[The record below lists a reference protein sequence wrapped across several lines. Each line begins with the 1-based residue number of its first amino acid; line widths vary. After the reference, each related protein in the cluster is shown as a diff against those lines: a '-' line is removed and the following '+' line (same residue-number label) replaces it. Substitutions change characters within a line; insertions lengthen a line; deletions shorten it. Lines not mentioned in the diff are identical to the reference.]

1 MWPKKFDRNRLK
13 ILPLALR
20 HNKMTAADIKPL
32 DFISDFQDPEL
43 DRAASKVAQAAKNGR
58 EVIVMMGS
66 HPIRRGNSRFLID
79 LMQRGIITH
88 LASNASLAIHDFEM
102 AYLGA
107 TLEDVEFYICDGK
120 FGNWQETGCAI
131 NEAVRR
137 GVEDD
142 IGFGQSI
149 GRMIQNE
156 EFGPMP
162 RKDIS
167 LFAAAFRLGIPA
179 TVHKGI
185 GLDITDQHPSADYAA
200 LGKAS
205 GDDFLIFS
213 ESISRLEGG
222 VFLNFG
228 SQVFG
233 PEVYLKA
240 LSMARN
246 VAKQEN
252 RDIRHFTTAVFD
264 ILNLGDW
271 RKEGIVDYCR
281 REALADPRY
290 YFRPLK
296 SILKRTVKDGGESF
310 YIKGDFG
317 ETIPAFYSK
326 IIKAL

>member
-1 MWPKKFDRNRLK
+1 MIWRKKFDRSGLN
-13 ILPLALR
+13 ILPLKLR
-20 HNKMTAADIKPL
+20 QNKMTAADVKPL
-32 DFISDFQDPEL
+32 DFVSGFQDPEL
-43 DRAASKVAQAAKNGR
+43 DNLAAKVAAAAKNGR
-58 EVIVMMGS
+58 EVIAMMGS
-66 HPIRRGNSRFLID
+66 HAMRRGCARFFID
-79 LMQRGIITH
+79 LMERRCITH

-107 TLEDVEFYICDGK
+107 TLEDVEVYIYDGK
-120 FGNWQETGCAI
+120 FGNWEEGRAI
-131 NEAVRR
+131 NEAVKR
-137 GVEDD
+137 GVKDN
-142 IGFGQSI
+142 IGFGRSI
-149 GRMIQNE
+149 GRMIENE
-156 EFGPMP
+156 EFGKMP
-162 RKDIS
+162 YKDMS

-205 GDDFLIFS
+205 GDDFLLFA
-213 ESISRLEGG
+213 ESISKFEGG

-228 SQVFG
+228 SQIFG

-252 RDIRHFTTAVFD
+252 REIRNFTTGVFD
-264 ILNLGDW
+264 VMDLGNW
-271 RKEGIVDYCR
+271 REKGIVDYR
-281 REALADPRY
+281 RSETLSDPRY

-296 SILKRTVKDGGESF
+296 SILIRTIKDGGESY

-326 IIKAL
+326 VVKAL